1 MLFLMGTLFKE
12 TSIIVMYEVISK
24 RKMALDQLRKRFT
37 TLGVL
42 DEMSKH
48 PRLFE
53 SVFTFKHVKSTPA
66 TVKGCD
72 RAQKPKMMMTRF
84 VNQSSSSRLVQSM
97 QQYCTGSKMIPTAQ
111 KFAMNVNVHS
121 ENYTLY
127 QHAPLHS

>member
-1 MLFLMGTLFKE
+1 MLFLMGTPFKE

-53 SVFTFKHVKSTPA
+53 SVFTFKPVKSTPA
-66 TVKGCD
+66 TVKDCD
-72 RAQKPKMMMTRF
+72 RAQKAKMMMTRF
-84 VNQSSSSRLVQSM
+84 VNQSSSARLVQSM
-97 QQYCTGSKMIPTAQ
+97 QYCSGSKMIPTAQ
-111 KFAMNVNVHS
+111 KFAMNVNVD
-121 ENYTLY
+121 TGK
-127 QHAPLHS
+127 LHSLSACTFT